1 MKELHTLWNIH
12 LVTMSD
18 GTKVINTHEYGGV
31 VIYSLPQ
38 FQVPT
43 TVNDREMMYGLKL
56 IDRRHR
62 FDGDRIWRERVRLT
76 GHELKRLMDCDT
88 FIPSE
93 LRAVSGS
100 DAWLRLAD
108 IILHKC
114 VSEETLR
121 IVGMFDTGAYQLT
134 EMHKEEDNVS

>member
-1 MKELHTLWNIH
+1 MKDLHTLRNIH
-12 LVTMSD
+12 LVTMPD

-38 FQVPT
+38 FPVPT

-62 FDGDRIWRERVRLT
+62 FDGDRVWRERVRLT
-76 GHELKRLMDCDT
+76 GHELKQLMTNDT

-93 LRAVSGS
+93 LRSVSGS
-100 DAWLRLAD
+100 DEWMRLAD
-108 IILHKC
+108 LLLHKC
-114 VSEETLR
+114 ASEETLR
-121 IVGMFDTGAYQLT
+121 IVDHVDAGVYELDGMYDEVPNA
-134 EMHKEEDNVS
+134 S